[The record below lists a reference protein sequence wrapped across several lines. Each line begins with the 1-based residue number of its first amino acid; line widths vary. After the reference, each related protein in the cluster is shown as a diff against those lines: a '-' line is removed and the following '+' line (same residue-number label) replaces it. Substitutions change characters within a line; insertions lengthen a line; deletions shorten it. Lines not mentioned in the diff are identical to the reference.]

1 MTELEA
7 RCLVERW
14 VHEYSPFKTEVV
26 SLRPGQNGEWVV
38 VVEYSTEL
46 GSFPTLSEKNDPSAK
61 DERRH

>member
-14 VHEYSPFKTEVV
+14 MQEYSPFKAEVIH
-26 SLRPGQNGEWVV
+26 LRPALNGNWVV
-38 VVEYSTEL
+38 VVEYSTEVSL
-46 GSFPTLSEKNDPSAK
+46 ESLREATNASSTK